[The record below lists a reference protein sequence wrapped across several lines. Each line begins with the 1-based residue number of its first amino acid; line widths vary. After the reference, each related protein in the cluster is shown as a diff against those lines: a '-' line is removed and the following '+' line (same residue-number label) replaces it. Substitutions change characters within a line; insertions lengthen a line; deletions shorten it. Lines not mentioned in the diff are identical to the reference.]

1 MFIHTYVSTL
11 SCLNCFSSP
20 VHTMDIDTS
29 MDDVVNENVGPSFEH
44 ENLEIEFFSGNEE
57 PTTTTSINP

>member
-20 VHTMDIDTS
+20 VHTS

-44 ENLEIEFFSGNEE
+44 ENLEIEIFSGNEE
-57 PTTTTSINP
+57 PTTTTTTTSINP